1 MFEGWA
7 ADVLASYLGK
17 YLDLPRDRLRISLWG
32 GGCMAGRQGPI
43 KTTDAPSTTHCSR
56 SSPNDG
62 PHAR

>member
-32 GGCMAGRQGPI
+32 GALQVLLVARSVSSARAI
-43 KTTDAPSTTHCSR
+43 SSR
-56 SSPNDG
+56 CGHP
-62 PHAR
+62 AVL

>member
-32 GGCMAGRQGPI
+32 GALLLRAHTWAMSLYQR
-43 KTTDAPSTTHCSR
+43 
-56 SSPNDG
+56 
-62 PHAR
+62 

>member
-32 GGCMAGRQGPI
+32 GTLCAAVSHGRVVLAPDCWQQAHQHTL
-43 KTTDAPSTTHCSR
+43 KTM
-56 SSPNDG
+56 
-62 PHAR
+62 